1 MNRPEP
7 SLAILRLVVFV
18 GLLASAGVSL
28 LVLGTDEMIVL
39 LETAADS
46 RWGMLAF
53 FVVYIIG
60 VVLLVPGTVGTV
72 TAGAVFGFGVG
83 FPLALASATVG
94 ATIAFV
100 VSRSLGREGSRQL
113 VGHRLVSI
121 DEWLGQNDFISIF
134 TLRLM
139 PIVPFNGLNYAA
151 GLTGAR
157 LSRYAAATALGMLPG
172 TALVTFASSRA
183 RDASSMSFLLASTA
197 LLATVVVSS
206 VAARRLSG
214 RRRNTSAVE
223 DRQ

>member
-7 SLAILRLVVFV
+7 SLAILRLVVFA

-100 VSRSLGREGSRQL
+100 VSRSLGR
-113 VGHRLVSI
+113 
-121 DEWLGQNDFISIF
+121 
-134 TLRLM
+134 
-139 PIVPFNGLNYAA
+139 AA
-151 GLTGAR
+151 
-157 LSRYAAATALGMLPG
+157 P
-172 TALVTFASSRA
+172 
-183 RDASSMSFLLASTA
+183 
-197 LLATVVVSS
+197 
-206 VAARRLSG
+206 RR
-214 RRRNTSAVE
+214 
-223 DRQ
+223 